1 MAYRHKVDESGA
13 IGEREDALP
22 PRAEDFSEDPYNAV
36 ARWSDGVE
44 WKPPG
49 CKASPTAKK
58 PPMLEL
64 HHAGKHGKVRLQAVE
79 QKGKTL
85 LILSHTDEHGVKVQV
100 AQVVL
105 SSLPAEEHARA
116 KDFMMAQTRKY
127 AAEEITKIE
136 ILKSKDLFVASLKK
150 RPHGGKADE
159 TKQEIKALSANDA
172 PHPLMRYFEDDPTGS
187 DTQKMAESQTG
198 SPEGQAGDVVGQK
211 KRVNKAAAVG
221 SALKRGKSSCSID
234 ACSQESTIAQPGSQ
248 QDIPISSDESH
259 SEVDAPPESLMSS
272 ETLQRLYGYDEMPE
286 SQWF

>member
-22 PRAEDFSEDPYNAV
+22 PLAEDFSEDPHNAV

-49 CKASPTAKK
+49 FKASPTAKK

-127 AAEEITKIE
+127 AAEEITKSE

-159 TKQEIKALSANDA
+159 TKQEKGGTD
-172 PHPLMRYFEDDPTGS
+172 G
-187 DTQKMAESQTG
+187 
-198 SPEGQAGDVVGQK
+198 PEGQAGDVAGQT

-234 ACSQESTIAQPGSQ
+234 ACSQESTKAQPGSQ